1 MLALLHRSG
10 KIANSLRPRQVRE
23 VVRVGAKEGRGT
35 GMRSV
40 NRETGIGIG
49 IMLAAV
55 GVEDIM
61 IMLRDIVV
69 RVAVTDTGEGRPMN
83 MIVREGG
90 GPKKLAK

>member
-1 MLALLHRSG
+1 
-10 KIANSLRPRQVRE
+10 
-23 VVRVGAKEGRGT
+23 
-35 GMRSV
+35 MRSA

-55 GVEDIM
+55 GVEDIT

-69 RVAVTDTGEGRPMN
+69 RVAVTDTGEGRLMN

-90 GPKKLAK
+90 GPSIIIFSLARAVFVLAIIELPSCNIFSFN